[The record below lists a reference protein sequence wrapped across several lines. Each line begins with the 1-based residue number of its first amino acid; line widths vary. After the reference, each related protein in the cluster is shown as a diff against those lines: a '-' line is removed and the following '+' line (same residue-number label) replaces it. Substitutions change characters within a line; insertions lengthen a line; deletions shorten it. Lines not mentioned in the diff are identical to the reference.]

1 MKRLFPF
8 IWLVLILFASLTPS
22 DKIPDFHLFLYF
34 DKVAHFCLYA
44 GFSFLLIPAL
54 TFDKKNNRS
63 YILALIISV
72 FTGILMEYC
81 QSILAIGRTAEL
93 FDFIANCIGTVAG
106 IASYHLFIRN
116 KILEKK
122 IFKI

>member
-22 DKIPDFHLFLYF
+22 DKIPDFHLFLYS

-54 TFDKKNNRS
+54 TFDNKKNRS

-81 QSILAIGRTAEL
+81 QSLWAIGRSAEL
-93 FDFIANCIGTVAG
+93 FDFIANCIGTIAG
-106 IASYHLFIRN
+106 IACYHLFNRN
-116 KILEKK
+116 KIFGGK
-122 IFKI
+122 IKI